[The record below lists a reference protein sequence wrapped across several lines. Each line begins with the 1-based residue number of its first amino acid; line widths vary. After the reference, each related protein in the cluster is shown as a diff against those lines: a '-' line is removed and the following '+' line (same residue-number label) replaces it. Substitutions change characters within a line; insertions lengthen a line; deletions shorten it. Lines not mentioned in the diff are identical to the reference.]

1 MGTTRDRIAAIRP
14 PLEHALAGASGDPHR
29 RAAARAEALAEI
41 GIALS
46 SILDVDALLREVM
59 DRAQELLEAERST
72 LFLVDRERG
81 ELWSKVLRGLKP
93 HEIRLPIGKGIAG
106 WVAKHG
112 RPVVVADAYDDPRFD
127 PSVDKRS
134 GFRTR
139 AVMAV
144 PIRGRDERVLG
155 VIEVLNRKSGAFGAD
170 EERLLAAVASQAGV
184 AIENAR
190 LFAEATERNAA
201 LAAAREDLQQKVG
214 ELDLLRGLE
223 RLFTDA
229 PALDAALDALLERS
243 SSLLGA
249 KASAILLRDG
259 ESGVL
264 QFRGARGGR
273 SDLVRSV
280 RLPIGQG
287 IAGTV
292 VESGLPIVANEI
304 DRERTFDASLAD
316 RLGYPVRSAI
326 CVPLIHDGEVHGAIE
341 LLNKPGGFE
350 ERDLDI
356 LLLVAELAAHHV
368 VVIADR
374 ERRAREQRLATIGQ
388 LLSGVMHDL
397 KTPLA
402 IISGYAQLMA
412 MEEDGVERQKSC
424 KVLLDQFSTID
435 AMTREVLDF
444 AKGKVELLKR
454 KVLVNVFTHGL
465 VEYLKADFEERGI
478 DLRVRSRYTGP
489 WRFDEMKVRRAVIN
503 IARNAAQAMGRGGRF
518 TLHVAKLG
526 DRLVFRM
533 SDTGPGIPEEVRGRL
548 FESFATHG
556 KAEGTGLG
564 LAIVKRIAE
573 EHGGTIGFRTGAG
586 KGTTFIL
593 TLPP

>member
-1 MGTTRDRIAAIRP
+1 MGSTRERIAAVRP
-14 PLEHALAGASGDPHR
+14 PVAMAVAGPDPKR
-29 RAAARAEALAEI
+29 RADARAEALAEI

-46 SILDVDALLREVM
+46 SILDVDQLLREVM

-72 LFLVDRERG
+72 LFIVDRERG

-93 HEIRLPIGKGIAG
+93 HEIRLPLGKGLAG
-106 WVAKHG
+106 WVAKSG
-112 RPVVVADAYDDPRFD
+112 RPVVVSDAYDDPRFD
-127 PSVDKRS
+127 PSVDQRS

-139 AVMAV
+139 SVMAV

-155 VIEVLNRKSGAFGAD
+155 VIEVLNRRTGAFGVE

-190 LFAEATERNAA
+190 LFAEAAERNAA
-201 LAAAREDLQQKVG
+201 LATAREDLQRKVG

-229 PALDAALDALLERS
+229 PELDQALDALLERS
-243 SSLLGA
+243 ATLLGA
-249 KASAILLRDG
+249 TASAILLRDG

-273 SDLVRSV
+273 SDLVRSL
-280 RLPIGQG
+280 RLPIGKG
-287 IAGTV
+287 IAGAV
-292 VESGLPIVANEI
+292 VESGIPIVANEI
-304 DRERTFDASLAD
+304 ERERTFDAALAE
-316 RLGYPVRSAI
+316 RIGYPIRSAI
-326 CVPLIHDGEVHGAIE
+326 CVPLVHDEEVHGAIE

-350 ERDLDI
+350 QRDLDL
-356 LLLVAELAAHHV
+356 LLLVAELVAHHV
-368 VVIADR
+368 AVAGDR
-374 ERRAREQRLATIGQ
+374 ARRAREQRLATIGQ

-412 MEEDGVERQKSC
+412 TEEDAIERQKSC

-454 KVLVNVFTHGL
+454 KVLVNVFTESL
-465 VEYLKADFEERGI
+465 AEYLEHDFEERGI
-478 DLRVRSRYTGP
+478 GLRVRSRYTGA
-489 WRFDEMKVRRAVIN
+489 WRFDEMKIRRAVVN
-503 IARNAAQAMGRGGRF
+503 VARNAAQAMERGGRF
-518 TLHVAKLG
+518 TLHVAKVG
-526 DRLVFRM
+526 SSLVFRM
-533 SDTGPGIPEEVRGRL
+533 SDDGPGIPEEIRGRL

-573 EHGGTIGFRTGAG
+573 EHGGTITFRTRAG

-593 TLPP
+593 ALPA

>member
-1 MGTTRDRIAAIRP
+1 MGTTRERIAAIRP
-14 PLEHALAGASGDPHR
+14 PLDPVAASADPQR

-72 LFLVDRERG
+72 LFIVDRERG

-93 HEIRLPIGKGIAG
+93 HEIRMPLGKGIAG
-106 WVAKHG
+106 WVGKSG
-112 RPVVVADAYDDPRFD
+112 RAVVVSDAYDDPRFD

-139 AVMAV
+139 SVMAV
-144 PIRGRDERVLG
+144 PIRGRDERVIG
-155 VIEVLNRKSGAFGAD
+155 VIEVLNRRSGAFGVD

-190 LFAEATERNAA
+190 LFAEATERAAA
-201 LAAAREDLQQKVG
+201 LTAAREDLQRKVG

-229 PALDAALDALLERS
+229 PSLDEALDALLERS
-243 SSLLGA
+243 AELLGA
-249 KASAILLRDG
+249 KASAILLREG

-273 SDLVRSV
+273 PDLVKSL
-280 RLPIGQG
+280 RLPIGKG

-292 VESGLPIVANEI
+292 VETGLPIVANEI
-304 DRERTFDASLAD
+304 ERERTHDASLAD
-316 RLGYPVRSAI
+316 KVGYPVKNAV
-326 CVPLIHDGEVHGAIE
+326 CVPLVHEEEVYGAIE
-341 LLNKPGGFE
+341 LLNKQGGFE
-350 ERDLDI
+350 QRDLDVM
-356 LLLVAELAAHHV
+356 LLVAELAAHHV
-368 VVIADR
+368 AVATDR

-397 KTPLA
+397 KTPLS

-412 MEEDGVERQKSC
+412 MEEDPVERQRSC
-424 KVLLDQFSTID
+424 KVLLDQFGTID

-454 KVLVNVFTHGL
+454 KVLVNVFTQSL
-465 VEYLKADFEERGI
+465 VDYIKQDFEERGI
-478 DLRVRSRYTGP
+478 ELRVRSRYTGP
-489 WRFDEMKVRRAVIN
+489 WRFDEMKVRRAVVN

-526 DRLVFRM
+526 DKLVFRM
-533 SDTGPGIPEEVRGRL
+533 SDTGPGIPEEIRDRL

-556 KAEGTGLG
+556 KEEGTGLG

-573 EHGGTIGFRTGAG
+573 EHGGTITFRTGKG

>member
-1 MGTTRDRIAAIRP
+1 MGSTRDRMAAVRP
-14 PLEHALAGASGDPHR
+14 PAPDPQR

-46 SILDVDALLREVM
+46 AILDVDDLLREVM

-93 HEIRLPIGKGIAG
+93 HEIRLPLGKGLAG
-106 WVAKHG
+106 WVARHG
-112 RPVVVADAYDDPRFD
+112 RPAVVSDAYDDPRFD
-127 PSVDKRS
+127 PSVDRRS

-139 AVMAV
+139 SVLAV

-155 VIEVLNRKSGAFGAD
+155 VVEVLNRSTGAFGVE
-170 EERLLAAVASQAGV
+170 EERLLTAVASQAGI

-190 LFAEATERNAA
+190 LFAEASERTAA
-201 LAAAREDLQQKVG
+201 LAAAREDLERKVG

-223 RLFTDA
+223 RLFIDA
-229 PALDAALDALLERS
+229 PTLDGALDALLERS
-243 SSLLGA
+243 AGLLGA
-249 KASAILLRDG
+249 RASAILLREG
-259 ESGVL
+259 EGAVL

-273 SDLVRSV
+273 PDVVRSM
-280 RLPIGQG
+280 RLPVGKG

-292 VESGLPIVANEI
+292 VETGIPIVANDI
-304 DRERTFDASLAD
+304 AVERAFDPAVAAAI
-316 RLGYPVRSAI
+316 GYPIQNAL
-326 CVPLIHDGEVHGAIE
+326 CVPLVHDEEVHGAIE
-341 LLNKPGGFE
+341 LLNKPGGFDP
-350 ERDLDI
+350 RDLD
-356 LLLVAELAAHHV
+356 LLILVAELAAHHV
-368 VVIADR
+368 AVATAR

-397 KTPLA
+397 KTPLS

-412 MEEDGVERQKSC
+412 MEEDPAERQRAC
-424 KVLLDQFSTID
+424 RVLLDQFGTID

-444 AKGKVELLKR
+444 ARGKVELLKR
-454 KVLVNVFTHGL
+454 KVLVNVFTDGL
-465 VEYLKADFEERGI
+465 AEYLRHDLEGRGI
-478 DLRVRSRYTGP
+478 ELRLRSRYRGA
-489 WRFDEMKVRRAVIN
+489 WRFDEMKIRRAVVN
-503 IARNAAQAMGRGGRF
+503 VARNAAQAMARGGRF
-518 TLHVAKLG
+518 TLHVAKVG

-533 SDTGPGIPEEVRGRL
+533 TDTGPGIPEEIRGRL

-556 KAEGTGLG
+556 KEDGTGLG

-573 EHGGTIGFRTGAG
+573 EHGGSVTFKTRAG

-593 TLPP
+593 ALPP

>member
-1 MGTTRDRIAAIRP
+1 MAGSAAVP
-14 PLEHALAGASGDPHR
+14 DPKR
-29 RAAARAEALAEI
+29 RADARAEALAEI

-93 HEIRLPIGKGIAG
+93 HEIRLPLGKGIAG
-106 WVAKHG
+106 WVAKSG
-112 RPVVVADAYDDPRFD
+112 RPVVVSDAYDDPRFD
-127 PSVDKRS
+127 PSVDQRS

-139 AVMAV
+139 SVMAV

-155 VIEVLNRKSGAFGAD
+155 VIEVLNRRTGAFGVD

-190 LFAEATERNAA
+190 LFAEAAERNAA
-201 LAAAREDLQQKVG
+201 LATAREDLQRKVG

-229 PALDAALDALLERS
+229 PELDQALDALLERS
-243 SSLLGA
+243 ATLLGA
-249 KASAILLRDG
+249 KASALLLRDG
-259 ESGVL
+259 ETGVL

-273 SDLVRSV
+273 SDLVRSL
-280 RLPIGQG
+280 RLPIGRG
-287 IAGTV
+287 IAGAV
-292 VESGLPIVANEI
+292 VESGIPIVANEI
-304 DRERTFDASLAD
+304 ERERTFDAALAE
-316 RLGYPVRSAI
+316 RIGYPIRSAL
-326 CVPLIHDGEVHGAIE
+326 CVPLVHDEEVHGAIE

-350 ERDLDI
+350 PRDLDL
-356 LLLVAELAAHHV
+356 LLLVAELVAHHV
-368 VVIADR
+368 AVAGDR
-374 ERRAREQRLATIGQ
+374 ARRAREQRLATIGQ

-412 MEEDGVERQKSC
+412 TEEDAIERQKSC
-424 KVLLDQFSTID
+424 RVLLDQFSTID

-454 KVLVNVFTHGL
+454 KVLVNVFTASL
-465 VEYLKADFEERGI
+465 AEYLRHDFEERGI
-478 DLRVRSRYTGP
+478 ELRVRSRYTGA
-489 WRFDEMKVRRAVIN
+489 WRFDEMKIRRAVVN
-503 IARNAAQAMGRGGRF
+503 VARNAAQAMERGGRF

-526 DRLVFRM
+526 SSLVFRM
-533 SDTGPGIPEEVRGRL
+533 SDNGPGIPDEIRGRL

-573 EHGGTIGFRTGAG
+573 EHGGSITFRTRAG
-586 KGTTFIL
+586 RGTTFL
-593 TLPP
+593 LALPA

>member
-14 PLEHALAGASGDPHR
+14 AAEASSGSDPQK

-46 SILDVDALLREVM
+46 SILDLDQLLREVM

-72 LFLVDRERG
+72 LFVLDRERN
-81 ELWSKVLRGLKP
+81 ELWSKVLRGLKV
-93 HEIRLPIGKGIAG
+93 HEIRLPVGKGLAG
-106 WVAKHG
+106 WVAKTG
-112 RPVVVADAYDDPRFD
+112 RPVLVSDAYDDPRFD

-139 AVMAV
+139 ALMAI
-144 PIRGRDERVLG
+144 PIRGRDERTIG
-155 VIEVLNRKSGAFGAD
+155 VIEVLNRKSGAFGTD
-170 EERLLAAVASQAGV
+170 DERLLTAFASQAGV

-201 LAAAREDLQQKVG
+201 LALAREDLQRKVG

-223 RLFTDA
+223 RLFSDSMMLDE
-229 PALDAALDALLERS
+229 ALDVLLERS
-243 SSLLGA
+243 AELLGA
-249 KASAILLRDG
+249 KASALLLREGDT
-259 ESGVL
+259 GVL

-273 SDLVRSV
+273 ADLVRSI
-280 RLPIGQG
+280 RLPIGKG

-292 VESGLPIVANEI
+292 VQTGLPIVANEI
-304 DRERTFDASLAD
+304 ERERTHEAAVAQKV
-316 RLGYPVRSAI
+316 GYPVKNAL
-326 CVPLIHDGEVHGAIE
+326 CVPLVHDGVVQGAIE

-350 ERDLDI
+350 QRDLDV
-356 LLLVAELAAHHV
+356 LMLVAELVAHHV
-368 VVIADR
+368 TAATDR
-374 ERRAREQRLATIGQ
+374 EKRDREQRLANIGQ
-388 LLSGVMHDL
+388 LLSGVLHDL
-397 KTPLA
+397 KNPLT

-412 MEEDGVERQKSC
+412 GEESAAERQRAC
-424 KVLLDQFSTID
+424 KILLDQFGNID

-454 KVLVNVFTHGL
+454 KVLVNVFVQGL
-465 VEYLKADFEERGI
+465 AELIKPEFDERGI
-478 DLRVRSRYTGP
+478 DLRVRTRFAGS
-489 WRFDEMKVRRAVIN
+489 WRFDETKVRRAVVN
-503 IARNAAQAMGRGGRF
+503 VARNAAQAMGRGGRF
-518 TLHVAKLG
+518 SLIVAKEG
-526 DRLVFRM
+526 EKLVFRM
-533 SDTGPGIPEEVRGRL
+533 ADTGPGIPEEIKDRL

-573 EHGGTIGFRTGAG
+573 EHGGAITFRTGRG
-586 KGTTFIL
+586 KGTTFVL
-593 TLPP
+593 TLPT

>member
-1 MGTTRDRIAAIRP
+1 MVSTRERIAAAP
-14 PLEHALAGASGDPHR
+14 PPPALAADPQR
-29 RAAARAEALAEI
+29 REAARAGALAEI

-46 SILDVDALLREVM
+46 AILDVDALLREVM

-81 ELWSKVLRGLKP
+81 ELWSKVLRGLRP
-93 HEIRLPIGKGIAG
+93 HEIRLPLGKGIAG
-106 WVAKHG
+106 WVARHG
-112 RPVVVADAYDDPRFD
+112 RTAVVSDAYADPRFD
-127 PSVDKRS
+127 PTVDRRS

-139 AVMAV
+139 SVLAV
-144 PIRGRDERVLG
+144 PIRGRDGRILG
-155 VIEVLNRKSGAFGAD
+155 VVEVLNRRTGAFGLE
-170 EERLLAAVASQAGV
+170 EERLLAAVASQAGI

-190 LFAEATERNAA
+190 LFAEAAERNAA
-201 LAAAREDLQQKVG
+201 LAAAREDLQRRVG

-223 RLFTDA
+223 RLFADA
-229 PALDAALDALLERS
+229 PGLDQALDALLERTTG
-243 SSLLGA
+243 LLGA
-249 KASAILLRDG
+249 RASAILLREGDA
-259 ESGVL
+259 GVL

-273 SDLVRSV
+273 PDVVRSM
-280 RLPIGQG
+280 RLPIGKG

-292 VESGLPIVANEI
+292 VETGVPIVANDI
-304 DRERTFDASLAD
+304 AVERSFDPALAAAI
-316 RLGYPVRSAI
+316 GYPIQNALA
-326 CVPLIHDGEVHGAIE
+326 VPLVHDGEVHGAIE

-350 ERDLDI
+350 TADLD
-356 LLLVAELAAHHV
+356 LLVLVAELTAHHV
-368 VVIADR
+368 AVARDR

-397 KTPLA
+397 KTPLS

-412 MEEDGVERQKSC
+412 MEDDAAERQRSC
-424 KVLLDQFSTID
+424 KVLLDQFATID

-444 AKGKVELLKR
+444 ARGKVELLKR
-454 KVLVNVFTHGL
+454 KVLVNVFTDGL
-465 VEYLKADFEERGI
+465 AEYLRHEFEERGI
-478 DLRVRSRYTGP
+478 ALRVRSRYRGA
-489 WRFDEMKVRRAVIN
+489 WRFDEMKIRRAVIN

-533 SDTGPGIPEEVRGRL
+533 SDTGPGIPEEIRGRL

-573 EHGGTIGFRTGAG
+573 EHGGTITFKTGAG
-586 KGTTFIL
+586 KGTTFL
-593 TLPP
+593 LALPP